1 MNLKKIS
8 FKTTSAAALIFGDA
22 LDEQVLAVSWHEID
36 EDTDH
41 WVFEATVSD
50 AHDLDLIQSLLVQAA
65 AHHQL
70 AVPQI
75 VVEVLPETDWLEQT
89 WKNFPPRQIGRFY
102 VYGSHTKGDVPAGL
116 IGMEINAAT
125 AFGSGEHET
134 TTACIE
140 ALTKMHAQGMTFN
153 KPLDMGCGSG
163 ILAMAIAKLWGIS
176 VLAVDNDPES
186 VRVATRNAELNTCD
200 DLVSC
205 LCNEGFDGTVVK
217 DQGPFDLVSA
227 NILAAPLCEM
237 APDMADC
244 VAPKGRIVLSGLLTR
259 QIDQVRQSYE
269 AVDFTFV
276 EHHLIGDWAALVFEK
291 K

>member
-1 MNLKKIS
+1 MNLKKI
-8 FKTTSAAALIFGDA
+8 FFPTTSTAALLYSDA
-22 LDEQVLAVSWHEID
+22 LDELVLAASWHEID

-50 AHDLDLIQSLLVQAA
+50 RHDLELIKATLVSAA
-65 AHHQL
+65 QENNLDA
-70 AVPQI
+70 PEI
-75 VVEVLPETDWLEQT
+75 NIEDLPETDWLEQT
-89 WKNFPPRQIGRFY
+89 WKNFPPREIGRFY

-116 IGMEINAAT
+116 IGLEINAAT

-134 TTACIE
+134 TTACIQ
-140 ALTKMHAQGMTFN
+140 ALTKMQADGMAFAR
-153 KPLDMGCGSG
+153 PLDMGCGSG
-163 ILAMAIAKLWGIS
+163 ILGMAIAKLWQVP

-186 VRVATRNAELNTCD
+186 VRVASRNAELNTCD

-217 DQGPFDLVSA
+217 DQGPFDLVAA

-237 APDMADC
+237 APDMAEC
-244 VAPKGRIVLSGLLTR
+244 VAPKGRVVLSGLLTR
-259 QIDQVRQSYE
+259 QIDQVRRAYE
-269 AVDFTFV
+269 SVDFTFI
-276 EHHLIGDWAALVFEK
+276 EHHLIGDWAALVLEK